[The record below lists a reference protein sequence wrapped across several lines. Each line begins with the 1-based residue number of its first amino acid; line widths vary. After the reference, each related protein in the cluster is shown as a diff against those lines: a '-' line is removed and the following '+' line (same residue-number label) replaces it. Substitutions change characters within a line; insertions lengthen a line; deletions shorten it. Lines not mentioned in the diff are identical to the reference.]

1 MHDVTEPSH
10 PVLTSSSVQ
19 EESVT
24 LSLAIGNEES

>member
-10 PVLTSSSVQ
+10 PVLTSPMVQ

-24 LSLAIGNEES
+24 LSLAIGIEES